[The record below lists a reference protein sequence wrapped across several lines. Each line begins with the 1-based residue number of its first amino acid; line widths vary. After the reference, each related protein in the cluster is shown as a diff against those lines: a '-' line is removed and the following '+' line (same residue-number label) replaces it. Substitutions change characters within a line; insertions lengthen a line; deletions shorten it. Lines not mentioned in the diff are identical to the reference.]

1 MNAFECV
8 TDAVCFFFFL
18 NTLNEFRTA
27 LAKHWQISGIRNIPC
42 TGLKTI
48 NFQQEAET
56 TTVVE
61 ATVEVFVAVVVVVL
75 CWFVYLFKFRISTT
89 LK

>member
-1 MNAFECV
+1 MNFAQ
-8 TDAVCFFFFL
+8 
-18 NTLNEFRTA
+18 
-27 LAKHWQISGIRNIPC
+27 HWQSIGKLAELENIPC

-48 NFQQEAET
+48 NFQQEKETTT

-61 ATVEVFVAVVVVVL
+61 ATVEVFVVLVVAVVL

>member
-1 MNAFECV
+1 MPFV
-8 TDAVCFFFFL
+8 FFFL

-27 LAKHWQISGIRNIPC
+27 MAKHWQISGIRNIPC

-48 NFQQEAET
+48 NFQQETETT

-61 ATVEVFVAVVVVVL
+61 ATVEVFVAVVVVL

>member
-8 TDAVCFFFFL
+8 TDAAFEYF
-18 NTLNEFRTA
+18 EWISHSIGK
-27 LAKHWQISGIRNIPC
+27 LAELENIPC

-48 NFQQEAET
+48 NFQQEKETATTT

-61 ATVEVFVAVVVVVL
+61 ATVEVFVVAVAVVL

>member
-1 MNAFECV
+1 MLLNALRMPFV
-8 TDAVCFFFFL
+8 FFFFL